1 MEKSSK
7 PYHFPGSMLKVLRK
21 TAMESIC
28 NDFNM
33 IIEEGGFWEMLS
45 SKFQS
50 MIVKEMFSDV
60 QTKL

>member
-1 MEKSSK
+1 
-7 PYHFPGSMLKVLRK
+7 MLKVLRK

-60 QTKL
+60 TVILKSLL